1 MESTHLDAATRE
13 RLLVLD
19 PRYEERAY
27 AFVLAALEE
36 VVARLPRRRHVSG
49 EELAHGCRELALR
62 LWGPLAQTVLQQW
75 SIRTT
80 RDIGEIVFN
89 LLDVGILSKDE
100 TDSREDFD
108 DLFDFK
114 VVFETNYPWGGK
126 PISR

>member
-1 MESTHLDAATRE
+1 MESVHLDQNTRE
-13 RLLVLD
+13 RLMALD
-19 PRYEERAY
+19 GRYDERAY

-49 EELAHGCRELALR
+49 GELAEGCRDLALR
-62 LWGPLAQTVLQQW
+62 VWGPLAKSVLLHW
-75 SIRTT
+75 NIRTT

-108 DLFDFK
+108 DLFDFTQ
-114 VVFETNYPWGGK
+114 VFETNYPWGGR
-126 PISR
+126 PTAR

>member
-1 MESTHLDAATRE
+1 MESAHLDPATRD

-19 PRYEERAY
+19 PRYDERAY

-36 VVARLPRRRHVSG
+36 VVKRLPRRRHVSG
-49 EELAHGCRELALR
+49 EELADGCRELALR
-62 LWGPLAQTVLQQW
+62 MWGPLAKTVLLQW
-75 SIRTT
+75 SIHTT

-100 TDSREDFD
+100 TDCREDFD
-108 DLFDFK
+108 DLFDFTR
-114 VVFETNYPWGGK
+114 VFEKNYPWGGK